1 MADVAMKTLVNIDV
15 PDLRAAVDFY
25 TAALGL
31 HATRVIDGDVAELTG
46 ASSVLYLLQRPGG
59 SGATP
64 QAGQTRDYSRHWTP
78 VHVDFVVPD
87 VEAAAARALAAGAVQ
102 ESERVDW
109 MGSKC
114 ITFSDPFG
122 HGFCLIEFEDGA
134 YSHERDGPAE

>member
-1 MADVAMKTLVNIDV
+1 MKTLINIDV

-25 TAALGL
+25 SAALGL

-46 ASSVLYLLQRPGG
+46 ASSVLYLLQRTGG

-64 QAGQTRDYSRHWTP
+64 EAGQSRDYRRHWTP

-87 VEAAAARALAAGAVQ
+87 VEAAAQRALAAGALQ

-122 HGFCLIEFEDGA
+122 HGFCLIEFEDGT
-134 YSHERDGPAE
+134 YSHERDSRAE